1 MGSSA
6 QDHFGREERAR
17 RGSLAAAHAPRAMSV
32 LCCRIPDFLVTLAV
46 RRTPAL
52 AGRPLALLGGDAR
65 VWAASPVA
73 QQEGVAAGM
82 AARQARALC
91 PDLLLQPVESTDA
104 EGRQEGF
111 LAEVARW
118 ELPLEVQ
125 GWGAAY
131 VDLRGVAATPAAVQP
146 LAADLGRRLRSLM
159 GAPLQPALGW
169 DSSKFTARAAATA
182 AAPGALRLVERR
194 DEERF
199 LAPLPVALL
208 PLPWPALQQLHWMGI
223 RTLGAFGAL
232 PPAAVWQRYGQAG
245 KLAQRWAQGRDN
257 RPLVGAA
264 LAAPETLLVDLD
276 PPSDQAGRVLAEC
289 MAALRPVLRRLAAN
303 LAGCRRL
310 RLEPAFVDGS
320 TRSEEIVFVEPV
332 AAEAR
337 VQTAL
342 AQRLQAL
349 IWPAELE
356 RVTLTLLESGELA
369 PGQLPLFAEEQADA
383 GAAVALAQRLAGR
396 YGRCFFLG
404 QVIEATHP
412 VAERTFQ
419 LQAL

>member
-1 MGSSA
+1 
-6 QDHFGREERAR
+6 
-17 RGSLAAAHAPRAMSV
+17 MSV

-52 AGRPLALLGGDAR
+52 AGRPLALLGGDER
-65 VWAASPVA
+65 LWAASPVA
-73 QQEGVAAGM
+73 QEEGVAPGM

-91 PDLLLQPVESTDA
+91 PDLLLQPVETAEA
-104 EGRQEGF
+104 EGAQEAF

-131 VDLRGVAATPAAVQP
+131 IDLNEVAIASAAVQP
-146 LAADLGRRLRSLM
+146 LATDLGRRVRSLL

-169 DSSKFTARAAATA
+169 DSSKFTAGAAATT

-194 DEERF
+194 AEERF
-199 LAPLPVALL
+199 LAPLPITLL
-208 PLPWPALQQLHWMGI
+208 PLPYPALQHLHWLGI
-223 RTLGAFGAL
+223 RSLGQFAAL
-232 PPAAVWQRYGQAG
+232 PAAAVWQRFGQAG

-257 RPLVGAA
+257 RPIAPAA
-264 LAAPETLLVDLD
+264 HAPPEMLIVELD
-276 PPSDQAGRVLAEC
+276 PPSDQAGRVLNDC
-289 MAALRPVLRRLAAN
+289 MAALRPLLRRLGAV
-303 LAGCRRL
+303 LAGVRRL
-310 RLEPAFVDGS
+310 RLELTFLDGS
-320 TRSEEIVFVEPV
+320 RRTEEIVFVEPV

-337 VQTAL
+337 VLTAL
-342 AQRLQAL
+342 TQRLQSL

-356 RVTLTLLESGELA
+356 RVEMTLLESGGLVA
-369 PGQLPLFAEEQADA
+369 GQLPLFVEEQADA
-383 GAAVALAQRLAGR
+383 GATVALAQRLAGR

-404 QVIEATHP
+404 QMVEEGHP

>member
-1 MGSSA
+1 
-6 QDHFGREERAR
+6 
-17 RGSLAAAHAPRAMSV
+17 MSV

-52 AGRPLALLGGDAR
+52 AGRPLALLGGDER
-65 VWAASPVA
+65 LWAASPVA
-73 QQEGVAAGM
+73 QEEGVAPGM

-91 PDLLLQPVESTDA
+91 PDLLLQPVETAEA
-104 EGRQEGF
+104 EGAQEAF

-131 VDLRGVAATPAAVQP
+131 VDLNEVAIASAAVQP
-146 LAADLGRRLRSLM
+146 LATDLGRRVRGLL

-169 DSSKFTARAAATA
+169 DSSKFTAGAAATT

-194 DEERF
+194 AEERF
-199 LAPLPVALL
+199 LAPLPITLL
-208 PLPWPALQQLHWMGI
+208 PLPYPALQHLHWLGI
-223 RTLGAFGAL
+223 RSLGQFAAL
-232 PPAAVWQRYGQAG
+232 PAAAVWQRFGQAG

-257 RPLVGAA
+257 RPIAPAA
-264 LAAPETLLVDLD
+264 HVPPEMLIVELD
-276 PPSDQAGRVLAEC
+276 PPSDQAGRVLNDC
-289 MAALRPVLRRLAAN
+289 MASLRPLLRRLGAV
-303 LAGCRRL
+303 LAGVRRL
-310 RLEPAFVDGS
+310 RLDLTFLDGS
-320 TRSEEIVFVEPV
+320 RRTEEIVFVEPV

-337 VQTAL
+337 VLTAL
-342 AQRLQAL
+342 TQRLQSL

-356 RVTLTLLESGELA
+356 RVEMTLLESGGLVA
-369 PGQLPLFAEEQADA
+369 GQLPLFVEEQADA
-383 GAAVALAQRLAGR
+383 GATVALAQRLAGR

-404 QVIEATHP
+404 QMVEEGHP